1 MSEQKNEITPAP
13 REPLGD
19 GGRTAE
25 KVEVDSEDQMHH
37 AAPPTEAIRK
47 IWTKSPLV
55 VAFAGLFVMN
65 FAMIFAASS
74 AGVYDPYATSHFKG
88 HSLIATA
95 NIIHGIVR
103 IVAYPLLAKVA
114 DISTLDDHKDSQ
126 GQ

>member
-1 MSEQKNEITPAP
+1 
-13 REPLGD
+13 
-19 GGRTAE
+19 
-25 KVEVDSEDQMHH
+25 MHSQ
-37 AAPPTEAIRK
+37 EA
-47 IWTKSPLV
+47 TLTLLS
-55 VAFAGLFVMN
+55 LFVMN

-114 DISTLDDHKDSQ
+114 DVSSIRRQ
-126 GQ
+126 